1 MAKKETTT
9 EVAVAAST
17 AVAPMGLMDFAAD
30 AGMGMEGV
38 DKDSFAIP
46 FLALLQGLS
55 PQLETVDAAKP
66 GLFINTITDEVFK
79 EALVVPCAYQR
90 RYLRWAPREAGGGY
104 KGEYSPID
112 IETGKIIGVEKNA
125 EGQLTLEGDQLKDTR
140 NHFVLVQSSTGAWQ
154 PALLSLSSTQIKKS
168 KRWMSLIQGVEMR
181 TPEGRPFNP
190 PSFSHIY
197 KLKAVKEENSKGSW
211 WGTCSGT
218 LIAPDAVLTEAQT
231 FALVFEPGF
240 STAAEVTELSGRGVG
255 MDVVRRT
262 IEGLR
267 GNIEIDSKLGTGTS
281 VTLRLPLTLAIIDG
295 FKQIDTTK

>member
-9 EVAVAAST
+9 EVAVAANTALST
-17 AVAPMGLMDFAAD
+17 NIAMDFAAD

-168 KRWMSLIQGVEMR
+168 KALMSALASV
-181 TPEGRPFNP
+181 
-190 PSFSHIY
+190 
-197 KLKAVKEENSKGSW
+197 KLKNGAGQMYTPPTFANMVRVTTVGESNDKGTWFGVKFELAGQVDRPEVYAAAKAFHGSVSKG
-211 WGTCSGT
+211 TVV
-218 LIAPDAVLTEAQT
+218 AKYEEA
-231 FALVFEPGF
+231 ED
-240 STAAEVTELSGRGVG
+240 GVS
-255 MDVVRRT
+255 
-262 IEGLR
+262 EQR
-267 GNIEIDSKLGTGTS
+267 GN
-281 VTLRLPLTLAIIDG
+281 G
-295 FKQIDTTK
+295 F

>member
-55 PQLETVDAAKP
+55 PQLETVEAAKP

-104 KGEYSPID
+104 KGEYSPIE

-211 WGTCSGT
+211 WGIDVSVVE
-218 LIAPDAVLTEAQT
+218 PVSDAELYMRAKDFNKQVAAGEVKVQ
-231 FALVFEPGF
+231 EPM
-240 STAAEVTELSGRGVG
+240 SEHAAE
-255 MDVVRRT
+255 
-262 IEGLR
+262 
-267 GNIEIDSKLGTGTS
+267 GNGGGADD
-281 VTLRLPLTLAIIDG
+281 R
-295 FKQIDTTK
+295 F